1 MIQNNPGICFGDVYR
16 GRTVL
21 VTGHTGFKG
30 SWLCFWLRE
39 LGANVVGF
47 ALPPA
52 TDPNHFDLLR
62 LPISSVI
69 GDVRDLSV
77 VHQTLSTHQPEIVF
91 HLAAQPLVRRSYREP
106 LETFNTN
113 VIGTANLLHSCRSMP
128 SVRAL
133 VNVTSDKVYE
143 NVESITGYRETDRL
157 GGIDPY
163 SCSKACSELLT
174 QCFRESYFP
183 EQGYGR
189 EHGLLIASLRAGN
202 VIGGGDWSE
211 DRLIPDAVK
220 AAVDDRPVVI
230 RNPNSVR
237 PWQHVLEPLSGY
249 LLTGS
254 HLIQGKVKAAS
265 TWNFGPDEES
275 NVQVAVVL
283 NEMTRSWPAV
293 RPDDQVIVSGPHET
307 KVLRLDSS
315 KAKKLLG
322 WRPVWSWRQALA
334 RTTSWYRAY
343 YESRGLSTAD
353 DLTSYLAAA
362 REMRQGWIES

>member
-1 MIQNNPGICFGDVYR
+1 MLEEKPVICFGEAYR

-30 SWLCFWLRE
+30 SWLCFWLQE

-47 ALPPA
+47 ALPPS
-52 TDPNHFDLLR
+52 TDPNHFNLLR
-62 LPISSVI
+62 LPMASVM
-69 GDVRDLSV
+69 GDIRDLSAV
-77 VHQTLSTHQPEIVF
+77 YQTLNTHQPEIVF

-113 VIGTANLLHSCRSMP
+113 VIGTANLLQACRSTP
-128 SVRAL
+128 SVRAF

-143 NVESITGYRETDRL
+143 NVESMAGYRETDRL

-163 SCSKACSELLT
+163 SCSKACAELVT
-174 QCFRESYFP
+174 QCFRHSYFS
-183 EQGYGR
+183 ESGYGR
-189 EHGLLIASLRAGN
+189 DHGLLIASLRAGN

-220 AAVDDRPVVI
+220 AAVDDRPLVI

-249 LLTGS
+249 LLAGFR
-254 HLIQGKVKAAS
+254 LLQGKMETANA
-265 TWNFGPDEES
+265 WNFGPDEES
-275 NVQVAVVL
+275 NVQVAAL
-283 NEMTRSWPAV
+283 INDMTRSWPAV
-293 RPDDQVIVSGPHET
+293 RFENQIAASGPHET
-307 KVLRLDSS
+307 KVLRLDSG
-315 KAKKLLG
+315 KARKLLG
-322 WRPVWSWRQALA
+322 WKPVWNWQQALA

-343 YESRGLSTAD
+343 YDSRTLNTAD
-353 DLTSYLAAA
+353 DLESYVAAA
-362 REMRQGWIES
+362 QEMHQGWIAP